1 MKMFTKQRATLTL
14 FYNQV
19 IQLQFEKME
28 TEKEEYKKKLHD
40 HVHILSSV
48 KSTVGTALNEVDQA
62 LCKINDE
69 LDVIA
74 AEEHNGEEEMESPN
88 KKPRPAEVTLDLT
101 EGSLDTWKVYFNP
114 EDVNML
120 KEEDMLKGQAE
131 ANKITMIYDELRK
144 EGQGNEDF
152 ETTENKHNTMR
163 NVMRDRIPKS
173 RVVNRGGR
181 YLAFCLLFKHH
192 QRLLLEDAKTR
203 NLTNDVFTQDVQVQY
218 RAKLI
223 EWRRFAVKPGL

>member
-1 MKMFTKQRATLTL
+1 MAM
-14 FYNQV
+14 
-19 IQLQFEKME
+19 
-28 TEKEEYKKKLHD
+28 EKEEYKKKLHG

-48 KSTVGTALNEVDQA
+48 KSTVGTALYKVDQA

-69 LDVIA
+69 LDVLA
-74 AEEHNGEEEMESPN
+74 AADHDGEEDMESPS
-88 KKPRPAEVTLDLT
+88 KKPRPAEMILDLT
-101 EGSLDTWKVYFNP
+101 QGSLETWKEYFNP

-120 KEEDMLKGQAE
+120 NNDDLLKGQAE
-131 ANKITMIYDELRK
+131 GWKLIQIYDELRK

-163 NVMRDRIPKS
+163 NVMRERIPKT
-173 RVVNRGGR
+173 RVLNRGGR

-192 QRLLLEDAKTR
+192 QRLLLKDPNTR

>member
-28 TEKEEYKKKLHD
+28 MEKEEYKKKLHD

-48 KSTVGTALNEVDQA
+48 KSTVGTALNKVDQA

-69 LDVIA
+69 LDVLA
-74 AEEHNGEEEMESPN
+74 AEDHDEEEALESPS
-88 KKPRPAEVTLDLT
+88 KKPRPAEMTLDLT
-101 EGSLDTWKVYFNP
+101 NRSLETWKVYFNP

-120 KEEDMLKGQAE
+120 NDSDRLKGQAE
-131 ANKITMIYDELRK
+131 ANKIIMIYDELRK

-192 QRLLLEDAKTR
+192 QRLLLEDSRTR
-203 NLTNDVFTQDVQVQY
+203 NLTNEVFTQDVQVQY